1 MEVSPSLQET
11 LFISSVI
18 PPQIKGDDKIF
29 NLDLAQIP
37 LLQDNQAETV
47 PPKEETK
54 VEEPPKEETKVEEPP
69 KEEVKV
75 EEPPKEETKVEEPP
89 KEEVKVEEP
98 PKDEEVPKD
107 EIKVEKPPKEEGI
120 KLETEISLKKYK
132 IDTNLSSYIQLPT
145 GYSTD
150 DADEQKAVELINET
164 GGKWVELKKKDNYVV
179 HIIPVS
185 ILNLISIYSL
195 NQIPQL

>member
-47 PPKEETK
+47 
-54 VEEPPKEETKVEEPP
+54 PP

-132 IDTNLSSYIQLPT
+132 IDTSLSSYIQLPT

>member
-69 KEEVKV
+69 KEE
-75 EEPPKEETKVEEPP
+75 TKVEEPP

-107 EIKVEKPPKEEGI
+107 EIKVEKPSKEEGI
-120 KLETEISLKKYK
+120 ILETEISLKKYK

>member
-47 PPKEETK
+47 PLKEET
-54 VEEPPKEETKVEEPP
+54 
-69 KEEVKV
+69 KV

>member
-1 MEVSPSLQET
+1 MEVSQSLQET

-69 KEEVKV
+69 KEEVR
-75 EEPPKEETKVEEPP
+75 
-89 KEEVKVEEP
+89 VEEP

-120 KLETEISLKKYK
+120 TLETEISLKKYK
-132 IDTNLSSYIQLPT
+132 INTSLSSYIQLPI

>member
-1 MEVSPSLQET
+1 MEISPSLQET

-69 KEEVKV
+69 KEEA
-75 EEPPKEETKVEEPP
+75 
-89 KEEVKVEEP
+89 KVEEP

>member
-1 MEVSPSLQET
+1 MEISPSLQET

-69 KEEVKV
+69 KEEV
-75 EEPPKEETKVEEPP
+75 KVEEPP

-195 NQIPQL
+195 IISLSWA

>member
-1 MEVSPSLQET
+1 MEISPCLQET

-47 PPKEETK
+47 PPKEET
-54 VEEPPKEETKVEEPP
+54 
-69 KEEVKV
+69 KV

>member
-75 EEPPKEETKVEEPP
+75 EEPPK
-89 KEEVKVEEP
+89 
-98 PKDEEVPKD
+98 DEEVPKD
-107 EIKVEKPPKEEGI
+107 EIKVEKPSKEEGI
-120 KLETEISLKKYK
+120 ILETEISLKKYK

>member
-1 MEVSPSLQET
+1 MEISPSLQET

-75 EEPPKEETKVEEPP
+75 EEPPK
-89 KEEVKVEEP
+89 
-98 PKDEEVPKD
+98 DEEVPKD

-120 KLETEISLKKYK
+120 KVETEISLKKYK

>member
-75 EEPPKEETKVEEPP
+75 EEPPK
-89 KEEVKVEEP
+89 
-98 PKDEEVPKD
+98 DEEVPKD

-120 KLETEISLKKYK
+120 TLETEISLKKYK

>member
-37 LLQDNQAETV
+37 ILQDNQAETV
-47 PPKEETK
+47 PPKEET
-54 VEEPPKEETKVEEPP
+54 
-69 KEEVKV
+69 KV

-132 IDTNLSSYIQLPT
+132 IDTSLSSYIQLPT

>member
-75 EEPPKEETKVEEPP
+75 EEPPK
-89 KEEVKVEEP
+89 
-98 PKDEEVPKD
+98 DEEVPKD

-132 IDTNLSSYIQLPT
+132 IDTSLSSYIQLPT

>member
-75 EEPPKEETKVEEPP
+75 EEPPK
-89 KEEVKVEEP
+89 
-98 PKDEEVPKD
+98 DEEVPKD

-132 IDTNLSSYIQLPT
+132 IDTNLSSYIQLPI

>member
-75 EEPPKEETKVEEPP
+75 EEPPK
-89 KEEVKVEEP
+89 
-98 PKDEEVPKD
+98 DEEVPKD
-107 EIKVEKPPKEEGI
+107 EIKVEKPSKEEGNI
-120 KLETEISLKKYK
+120 LETEISLKKYK

>member
-47 PPKEETK
+47 PPKEE
-54 VEEPPKEETKVEEPP
+54 
-69 KEEVKV
+69 VKV

-107 EIKVEKPPKEEGI
+107 EIKVEKPSKEEGI
-120 KLETEISLKKYK
+120 ILETEISLKKYN
-132 IDTNLSSYIQLPT
+132 IDTSLSSYIQLPI

>member
-75 EEPPKEETKVEEPP
+75 EEPPK
-89 KEEVKVEEP
+89 
-98 PKDEEVPKD
+98 DEEVPKN

-132 IDTNLSSYIQLPT
+132 IDTSLSSYIQLPT

>member
-1 MEVSPSLQET
+1 MEISPSLQET

-69 KEEVKV
+69 KEEI
-75 EEPPKEETKVEEPP
+75 
-89 KEEVKVEEP
+89 KVEEP

-132 IDTNLSSYIQLPT
+132 IDTSLSSYIQLPT

>member
-75 EEPPKEETKVEEPP
+75 EEPPK
-89 KEEVKVEEP
+89 
-98 PKDEEVPKD
+98 DEEVPKD
-107 EIKVEKPPKEEGI
+107 EIKVEKPPNEEGI

-132 IDTNLSSYIQLPT
+132 IDTSLSSYIQLPT

>member
-1 MEVSPSLQET
+1 MEISPSLQET

-47 PPKEETK
+47 PPKEET
-54 VEEPPKEETKVEEPP
+54 
-69 KEEVKV
+69 KV

>member
-1 MEVSPSLQET
+1 MEISPSLQET

-47 PPKEETK
+47 PPKEET
-54 VEEPPKEETKVEEPP
+54 
-69 KEEVKV
+69 
-75 EEPPKEETKVEEPP
+75 
-89 KEEVKVEEP
+89 KVEEP

>member
-37 LLQDNQAETV
+37 HLQDNQAETV

-75 EEPPKEETKVEEPP
+75 EEPPK
-89 KEEVKVEEP
+89 
-98 PKDEEVPKD
+98 DEEVPKD
-107 EIKVEKPPKEEGI
+107 EIKVEKPSKEEGI
-120 KLETEISLKKYK
+120 ILETEISLKKYK

-150 DADEQKAVELINET
+150 DADEQKVFDT
-164 GGKWVELKKKDNYVV
+164 
-179 HIIPVS
+179 
-185 ILNLISIYSL
+185 LNSAGVRLTMADTIKNNLFNRRI
-195 NQIPQL
+195 

>member
-1 MEVSPSLQET
+1 MEISPSLQET

-75 EEPPKEETKVEEPP
+75 EEPPKEE
-89 KEEVKVEEP
+89 VKVEEP

-107 EIKVEKPPKEEGI
+107 EIKVEKPSKEEGI
-120 KLETEISLKKYK
+120 ILETEISLKKYK

>member
-1 MEVSPSLQET
+1 MEISPSLQET

-18 PPQIKGDDKIF
+18 PSQIKGDDKIF

-75 EEPPKEETKVEEPP
+75 EEPPK
-89 KEEVKVEEP
+89 
-98 PKDEEVPKD
+98 DEEVPKD
-107 EIKVEKPPKEEGI
+107 EIKVEKPSKEEGI
-120 KLETEISLKKYK
+120 ILETEISLKKYK
-132 IDTNLSSYIQLPT
+132 IDTNLSSYIQLPI

-164 GGKWVELKKKDNYVV
+164 GGKWIELKKKDNYVV

>member
-1 MEVSPSLQET
+1 MEISPSLQET

-75 EEPPKEETKVEEPP
+75 EEPPK
-89 KEEVKVEEP
+89 
-98 PKDEEVPKD
+98 DEEVPKD

-145 GYSTD
+145 GYLTD

>member
-1 MEVSPSLQET
+1 MVVSPSLQET

-75 EEPPKEETKVEEPP
+75 EEPPK
-89 KEEVKVEEP
+89 
-98 PKDEEVPKD
+98 DEEVPKD
-107 EIKVEKPPKEEGI
+107 EIKVEKPSKEEGI
-120 KLETEISLKKYK
+120 ILETEISLKKYK

>member
-69 KEEVKV
+69 KEEA
-75 EEPPKEETKVEEPP
+75 
-89 KEEVKVEEP
+89 KVEEP

-107 EIKVEKPPKEEGI
+107 EIKVEKPLNEEGI
-120 KLETEISLKKYK
+120 ILETEISLKKYK

>member
-1 MEVSPSLQET
+1 MNT
-11 LFISSVI
+11 
-18 PPQIKGDDKIF
+18 
-29 NLDLAQIP
+29 
-37 LLQDNQAETV
+37 
-47 PPKEETK
+47 KEGQ
-54 VEEPPKEETKVEEPP
+54 
-69 KEEVKV
+69 
-75 EEPPKEETKVEEPP
+75 
-89 KEEVKVEEP
+89 
-98 PKDEEVPKD
+98 KDFGVPKD

-132 IDTNLSSYIQLPT
+132 IDTSLSSYIQLPT

>member
-75 EEPPKEETKVEEPP
+75 EEPPK
-89 KEEVKVEEP
+89 
-98 PKDEEVPKD
+98 DEEVPKD
-107 EIKVEKPPKEEGI
+107 EIKVEKPSKEEGI
-120 KLETEISLKKYK
+120 TSETEISLKKYK

>member
-47 PPKEETK
+47 PPKEET
-54 VEEPPKEETKVEEPP
+54 
-69 KEEVKV
+69 KV

-179 HIIPVS
+179 HIIPVN

>member
-1 MEVSPSLQET
+1 MEISPSLQET

-75 EEPPKEETKVEEPP
+75 EEPPK
-89 KEEVKVEEP
+89 
-98 PKDEEVPKD
+98 DEEVPKD
-107 EIKVEKPPKEEGI
+107 EIKVEKPSKEEGI
-120 KLETEISLKKYK
+120 ILETEISLKKYK

>member
-47 PPKEETK
+47 PPKEEIK
-54 VEEPPKEETKVEEPP
+54 VEEPPKEETKVEEPL
-69 KEEVKV
+69 KV

-107 EIKVEKPPKEEGI
+107 EIKVEKPSKKEGI
-120 KLETEISLKKYK
+120 TLETEISLKKYK
-132 IDTNLSSYIQLPT
+132 IVTSLSSYIQLPT

>member
-1 MEVSPSLQET
+1 MEISPSLQET

-75 EEPPKEETKVEEPP
+75 EEPPK
-89 KEEVKVEEP
+89 
-98 PKDEEVPKD
+98 DEEVPKD

-132 IDTNLSSYIQLPT
+132 IDTSLSSYIQLPT

>member
-1 MEVSPSLQET
+1 MEVSPFLQET

-69 KEEVKV
+69 KDEI
-75 EEPPKEETKVEEPP
+75 
-89 KEEVKVEEP
+89 KVEEP
-98 PKDEEVPKD
+98 PKDEEVTKD

>member
-1 MEVSPSLQET
+1 MEISPSLQET

-75 EEPPKEETKVEEPP
+75 EEPPK
-89 KEEVKVEEP
+89 
-98 PKDEEVPKD
+98 DEEVPKD
-107 EIKVEKPPKEEGI
+107 EIKVEKPPNEEGI

>member
-47 PPKEETK
+47 PPKEET
-54 VEEPPKEETKVEEPP
+54 
-69 KEEVKV
+69 KV

-195 NQIPQL
+195 NHIPQS

>member
-47 PPKEETK
+47 PPKEET
-54 VEEPPKEETKVEEPP
+54 
-69 KEEVKV
+69 KV

>member
-1 MEVSPSLQET
+1 MEISPSLQET
-11 LFISSVI
+11 LFISSLI

-75 EEPPKEETKVEEPP
+75 EEPPK
-89 KEEVKVEEP
+89 
-98 PKDEEVPKD
+98 DEEVPKD

-132 IDTNLSSYIQLPT
+132 IDTSLSSYIQLPT

>member
-75 EEPPKEETKVEEPP
+75 EEPPK
-89 KEEVKVEEP
+89 
-98 PKDEEVPKD
+98 DEEVPKD

-145 GYSTD
+145 GYLTD